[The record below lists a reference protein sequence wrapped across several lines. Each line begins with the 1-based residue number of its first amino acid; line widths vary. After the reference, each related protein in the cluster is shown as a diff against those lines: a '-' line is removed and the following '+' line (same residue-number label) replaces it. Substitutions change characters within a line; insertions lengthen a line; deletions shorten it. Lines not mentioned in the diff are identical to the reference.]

1 MGREAFLMKK
11 KIFGGIVAV
20 AVAGGLALAAPAG
33 PAHADGYFDVC
44 GSGYGVEG
52 GSTSCAFAYN
62 VYRAASGQNP
72 VYAYS
77 PVTDKVYQM
86 ECGPTQLTGPGL
98 YGPAA
103 RCVGGNNAV
112 VIVW

>member
-1 MGREAFLMKK
+1 MNRM
-11 KIFGGIVAV
+11 ITGGMATVGAAIGIAV
-20 AVAGGLALAAPAG
+20 AAPAG

-44 GSGYGVEG
+44 GPGYGVEG

-62 VYRAASGQNP
+62 VYGAANGQNP

-77 PVTDKVYQM
+77 PLTNEVYQM
-86 ECGPTQLTGPGL
+86 ECGPTRLTGPTL